1 MTPLAENGET
11 VLVLAPTGRD
21 SSLITE
27 MLQRETIPC
36 HICAGVDGLAE
47 RLGESAGLALL
58 AEEALIGVSL
68 APMLR
73 ALDKQPAWSDFPL
86 LFLTTTGSRPTETS
100 MDLLKLL
107 GDEANVTILE
117 RPIRM
122 ATLLSSVRS
131 AHRARRRQYQVRDY
145 LARLKQKEEEL
156 LQTQKLESLGVLA
169 GGVAHDFNNLLTGIM
184 GNASLAIECLP
195 REARHLRTV
204 LEDVVSASERAAH
217 LTRQLLAYAGKGRF
231 IIERIDLSEIVRA
244 ITHLI
249 QSSIPKNACLRL
261 ELADDLDAVEAD
273 ATQLQQIVMNLVIN
287 AAEAI
292 PADRSGEVVVTTRNE
307 ELGAGRPGQAFAAG
321 EAGPGRYVVLEVRD
335 TGQGMDDATRARI
348 FDPFFTTKFTGRG
361 LGLAAVLGIVRS
373 HKAAL
378 EVQSAPGAGS
388 TFRVLFP
395 AVSAA
400 VTGDVGRGAGDGAA
414 ARRDAATILI
424 IDDEET
430 VRRAAKATLDHYG
443 YETIL
448 ANDGK
453 QGVEIFTAMPDRIS
467 LVLLDLTMPGIGGE
481 EVLRRLK
488 AIRPHVRVILSSG
501 FNEMEVIE
509 RFNGAGLAGFLQKPY
524 AAGTLAAR
532 LRSVLAPGRIGPS

>member
-1 MTPLAENGET
+1 
-11 VLVLAPTGRD
+11 
-21 SSLITE
+21 

-36 HICAGVDGLAE
+36 HICAGVEVLAE

-145 LARLKQKEEEL
+145 LARLKQNEEEL

-195 REARHLRTV
+195 RDAQHLRKV
-204 LEDVVSASERAAH
+204 LDDVVGASERAAH

-292 PADRSGEVVVTTRNE
+292 PEDQSGEVVVTTRNE
-307 ELGAGRPGQAFAAG
+307 ELGTGRPGQTLAAG

-335 TGQGMDDATRARI
+335 NGQGMDDATRARI

-395 AVSAA
+395 AMPAA
-400 VTGDVGRGAGDGAA
+400 ATGDVRQEVGDGAGA
-414 ARRDAATILI
+414 ARDATILI

-430 VRRAAKATLDHYG
+430 VRRTAKATLDHYG

-453 QGVEIFTAMPDRIS
+453 QGVDIFMAMPDRIS
-467 LVLLDLTMPGIGGE
+467 LILLDLTMPGIGGE

-488 AIRPHVRVILSSG
+488 AIRPDVRVILSSG
-501 FNEMEVIE
+501 FNEVEVIE

-532 LRSVLAPGRIGPS
+532 LRSVLAPGRNGPS

>member
-1 MTPLAENGET
+1 
-11 VLVLAPTGRD
+11 VLD
-21 SSLITE
+21 
-27 MLQRETIPC
+27 
-36 HICAGVDGLAE
+36 
-47 RLGESAGLALL
+47 
-58 AEEALIGVSL
+58 
-68 APMLR
+68 
-73 ALDKQPAWSDFPL
+73 
-86 LFLTTTGSRPTETS
+86 
-100 MDLLKLL
+100 
-107 GDEANVTILE
+107 
-117 RPIRM
+117 
-122 ATLLSSVRS
+122 
-131 AHRARRRQYQVRDY
+131 
-145 LARLKQKEEEL
+145 
-156 LQTQKLESLGVLA
+156 
-169 GGVAHDFNNLLTGIM
+169 
-184 GNASLAIECLP
+184 
-195 REARHLRTV
+195 
-204 LEDVVSASERAAH
+204 DVVGASERAAH

-292 PADRSGEVVVTTRNE
+292 PEDQSGEVVVTTRNE
-307 ELGAGRPGQAFAAG
+307 ELGTGRPGQTLAAG

-335 TGQGMDDATRARI
+335 NGQGMDDATRARI

-395 AVSAA
+395 AMPAA
-400 VTGDVGRGAGDGAA
+400 ATGDVRQEVGDGAGA
-414 ARRDAATILI
+414 ARDATILI

-430 VRRAAKATLDHYG
+430 VRRTAKATLDHYG

-453 QGVEIFTAMPDRIS
+453 QGVDIFMAMPDRIS
-467 LVLLDLTMPGIGGE
+467 LILLDLTMPGIGGE

-488 AIRPHVRVILSSG
+488 AIRPDVRVILSSG
-501 FNEMEVIE
+501 FNEVEVIE

-532 LRSVLAPGRIGPS
+532 LRSVLAPGRNGPS